1 LEADRIEDKEQLSFW
16 KHVQIQNRIQ
26 TKIPSSK
33 SAFQFEP
40 NLLDIQ
46 TSLDKSDQ
54 IPQNSNLP

>member
-1 LEADRIEDKEQLSFW
+1 MEDKEQLSFW
-16 KHVQIQNRIQ
+16 NHVQIRNRIQ

-54 IPQNSNLP
+54 IPQNSYLP